1 MKRGEG
7 RRRVLSLVSDVDAD
21 VTRYAEHLPKASAQ
35 VLVLGSAD
43 GRVVRALVKRGAQ
56 VTAVDPSLR
65 MVARAEQARAE
76 LSGEAQARWHLMRA
90 DLRSLRLPERFGA
103 VFAPQN
109 ALALMASRMDLE
121 ALFATAAAHL
131 GAEAPF
137 VFDVALPPP
146 RYLALEEPEGPH
158 NAVASERTVF
168 TPHLRET
175 RRGANP
181 DAGIHRLLLRPFTT
195 WEIDA
200 ALAAAGLQAHSRDG
214 AFGGRAW
221 KPGDAVMLVVAYL
234 KR

>member
-21 VTRYAEHLPKASAQ
+21 VGRYAEHLPPAPGE

-65 MVARAEQARAE
+65 MVARAEEARGE
-76 LSGEAQARWHLMRA
+76 LAPDAQGRWQLMRA
-90 DLRSLRLPERFGA
+90 DLRSLRLPRRFGA

-109 ALALMASRMDLE
+109 AVALMGSRADLE

-131 GAEAPF
+131 GPEAPF
-137 VFDVALPPP
+137 VFDLALPPP
-146 RYLALEEPEGPH
+146 RYLALEEEGPH
-158 NAVASERTVF
+158 DAVASERTVF

-175 RRGANP
+175 RRGANA
-181 DAGIHRLLLRPFTT
+181 DTGIRRLLLRPFTA
-195 WEIDA
+195 WEVDA
-200 ALAAAGLQAHSRDG
+200 ALAAAGLQAHTRDG
-214 AFGGRAW
+214 AFEGRAW
-221 KPGDAVMLVVAYL
+221 KPGDAVMLVVAHL
-234 KR
+234 RQ